1 MAQRV
6 CPWWVGYLLISPLR
20 RWFQNPEK
28 ILGPHIREGM
38 TVLEIGPGMGFFTI
52 PAAVLVGARGR
63 VITVDVQE
71 KMLNV
76 LMRRAKKYGVA
87 ERIDARVC
95 APDDIGV
102 TEPVDV
108 CLAINVAHEAPDVP
122 ALFSQIRSILKP
134 GGKMLLVEPTH
145 HVSEADFQVTLD
157 QALEAGFEVAGTP
170 TISGRRSVL
179 LVAV

>member
-28 ILGPHIREGM
+28 ILGQYAREGM

-63 VITVDVQE
+63 VITVDVQD
-71 KMLNV
+71 KMLKV
-76 LMRRAKKYGVA
+76 LMRRAQKYGVA
-87 ERIDARVC
+87 ELIDARVC
-95 APDDIGV
+95 SPDDIGV
-102 TEPVDV
+102 ADPIDV
-108 CLAINVAHEAPDVP
+108 CLVINVAHEAPDVR
-122 ALFSQIRSILKP
+122 ALFGQIRSILKP
-134 GGKMLLVEPTH
+134 DGKVLLVEPMH

-157 QALEAGFEVAGTP
+157 QAAAAGFEVVETLA
-170 TISGRRSVL
+170 ISRRRYV
-179 LVAV
+179 VMVPV